1 VIIVV
6 LLCTVLIMVILSVPA
21 AFHGSGKFPLYGF
34 SVAVAWYS
42 GAVLWRLRAGT
53 AGAKPAGE
61 LSRES

>member
-21 AFHGSGKFPLYGF
+21 AFHGSGKFPLYGCR
-34 SVAVAWYS
+34 VAVACYS

-53 AGAKPAGE
+53 AEPSRPGG